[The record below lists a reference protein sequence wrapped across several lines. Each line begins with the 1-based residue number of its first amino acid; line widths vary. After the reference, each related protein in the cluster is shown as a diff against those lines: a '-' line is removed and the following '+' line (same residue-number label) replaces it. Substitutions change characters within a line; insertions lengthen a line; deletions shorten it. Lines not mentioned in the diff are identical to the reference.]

1 MKITLIA
8 DIHGNLPALQAVLRH
23 ARAQQATQTILN
35 LGDSVGYGPFPD
47 EVVRTIQGAA
57 FTNIIGNY
65 DKYVIDK
72 KRRKEGWQKVK
83 TPNKRAMFAWTY
95 KALSKTSRRYLK
107 SLPEQREV
115 EINGTSLL
123 LTHGSPASLSEHL
136 RIDTPDER
144 FRELA
149 EGVNTPVVL
158 CGHSHQAFLREAV
171 GVQFINPGS
180 VGRLDDGDPR
190 ASYAILDIQQ
200 GVVKVRF
207 FRVPYDIQAVV
218 RQVRQA
224 GFPEI
229 IAQVFR
235 QGRDYDHVRD
245 QFGPEPTLDPL
256 EPCGQLTLLTDFGL
270 QDHFIGVMK
279 GVIREIAP
287 QTDIVDISHLI
298 QPQNVAQA
306 TRMLAEAAPY
316 FSAGTVHVA
325 VVDPGV
331 GTTRRAIAAHIGSQ
345 FFVAPDN
352 GLLTLIIDRAKAA
365 GEPVRI
371 FNLNQPQY
379 WLPEPS
385 RSFHGRDIF
394 APIGAHLVNGVPL
407 EKLGSPLS
415 DAVRLALPQPTQ
427 TKHGWEAEV
436 VMVDVFGNLSTNLPG
451 DRFPEDLNGLQVHIN
466 GQTIRGI
473 TPTFGDAPAGSL
485 IATIDS
491 GGALAISVVN
501 GSAADLL
508 QAKIGDKAIV
518 GINILLH

>member
-8 DIHGNLPALQAVLRH
+8 DVHGNLPALQAVLRH
-23 ARAQQATQTILN
+23 ARAQQATQMILN

-47 EVVRTIQGAA
+47 EVVQTIQGTA

-65 DKYVIDK
+65 DQKVLDK
-72 KRRKEGWQKVK
+72 THRKEGWQKVK

-95 KALSKTSRRYLK
+95 ESLSKKSRRYLK

-115 EINGTSLL
+115 EINGTTLL
-123 LTHGSPASLSEHL
+123 LTHGSPASISEHL
-136 RIDTPDER
+136 KVDTPEER

-149 EGVNTPVVL
+149 GAVKANVVL
-158 CGHSHQAFLREAV
+158 CGHSHRPFVREV
-171 GVQFINPGS
+171 DEVRFINPGS

-200 GVVKVRF
+200 GKVDVQF
-207 FRVPYDIQAVV
+207 FRVPYDIQSVV
-218 RQVRQA
+218 EHVRHA

-235 QGRDYDHVRD
+235 QGRDYDHVLA
-245 QFGPEPTLDPL
+245 QFGPEPASNQL

-279 GVIREIAP
+279 GVIHEIAP
-287 QTDIVDISHLI
+287 QADIVDISHLI
-298 QPQNVAQA
+298 QPQDVAQA
-306 TRMLAEAAPY
+306 ARMLAEAAPY

-325 VVDPGV
+325 VVDHGV
-331 GTTRRAIAAHIGSQ
+331 GTKRRAIAARIGKHL
-345 FFVAPDN
+345 FVAPDN
-352 GLLTLIIDRAKAA
+352 GLLTLLIDRANST
-365 GEPVRI
+365 GEPVQVV
-371 FNLNQPQY
+371 NLDQPQY

-394 APIGAHLVNGVPL
+394 APVGAHLVNGVPL
-407 EKLGSPLS
+407 DKLGSPLTET
-415 DAVRLALPQPTQ
+415 VRLSLSQPTQ
-427 TKHGWEAEV
+427 TEHGWEAEV
-436 VMVDVFGNLSTNLPG
+436 VMVDGFGNLSTNLPG
-451 DRFPEDLNGLQVHIN
+451 NRLHEGTNGLQVHIN
-466 GQTIRGI
+466 GKTIQGI
-473 TPTFGDAPAGSL
+473 TPAFGDAPEGSL

-491 GGALAISVVN
+491 SGALAISVVN

-508 QAKIGDKAIV
+508 QAKPGDRVTIE
-518 GINILLH
+518 IL

>member
-23 ARAQQATQTILN
+23 ARGQQATRTILN

-47 EVVRTIQGAA
+47 EVVQVIQSTS
-57 FTNIIGNY
+57 FINIIGNY

-95 KALSKTSRRYLK
+95 QTLSKKSRRYLK

-115 EINGTSLL
+115 EINGTPLL

-136 RIDTPDER
+136 KPNTPEER
-144 FRELA
+144 FRELTNEVKA
-149 EGVNTPVVL
+149 QVVL
-158 CGHSHQAFLREAV
+158 CGHSHQAFLREVA

-190 ASYAILDIQQ
+190 ASYAILDIQK
-200 GVVKVRF
+200 GKVEAQF

-218 RQVRQA
+218 QQVRQA
-224 GFPEI
+224 GFPDI

-235 QGRDYDHVRD
+235 QGRDYDHVLE
-245 QFGPEPTLDPL
+245 QFGPEPEMNEL

-279 GVIREIAP
+279 GVIHEITP
-287 QTDIVDISHLI
+287 QADIVDISHLI
-298 QPQNVAQA
+298 RPQNVAQA
-306 TRMLAEAAPY
+306 ARMLAEATPY

-331 GTTRRAIAAHIGSQ
+331 GTSRRAIAARIGKH

-352 GLLTLIIDRAKAA
+352 GLLTLLIDKAKSA
-365 GEPVRI
+365 GDPVRI
-371 FNLNQPQY
+371 VNLDQPRY

-394 APIGAHLVNGVPL
+394 APVGAHLVNGVPL
-407 EKLGSPLS
+407 EKLGLPLT
-415 DAVRLALPQPTQ
+415 DFVRLSLPQPVQ
-427 TKHGWEAEV
+427 TDRGWEAEV
-436 VMVDVFGNLSTNLPG
+436 VLVDVFGNLSTNLPG
-451 DRFPEDLNGLQVHIN
+451 DRLQKDLDNLKVSIN
-466 GQTIRGI
+466 GKTIEGF
-473 TPTFGDAPAGSL
+473 TPTFGDAPVGTL

-491 GGALAISVVN
+491 SGALAISVVN
-501 GSAADLL
+501 GSAADYLH
-508 QAKIGDKAIV
+508 AKPGDKV
-518 GINILLH
+518 VVQR